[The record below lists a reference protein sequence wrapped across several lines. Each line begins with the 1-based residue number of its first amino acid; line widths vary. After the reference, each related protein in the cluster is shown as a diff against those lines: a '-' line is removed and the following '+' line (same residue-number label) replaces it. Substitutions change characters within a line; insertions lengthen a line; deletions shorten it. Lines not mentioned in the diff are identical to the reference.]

1 MQLFIG
7 GACAG
12 KRRVVTEK
20 FVSPHWHSAYQGD
33 TLAKWPVAAAASRCL
48 VLEGWEHWIAARLAS
63 EADDDKLR
71 QDLSRE
77 LDTLHA
83 WETGRGG
90 EVVLIMLEMGRG
102 IVPLSAEKRRLR
114 DLNGWLAQDAAA
126 RCERVWYVRHG
137 LYRSLKSPDE

>member
-12 KRRVVTEK
+12 KRRAVTQR
-20 FVSPHWHSAYQGD
+20 FASPHWHSAYQGD
-33 TLAKWPVAAAASRCL
+33 LLTEWPVAAASTRYL
-48 VLEGWEHWIAARLAS
+48 VLEGWERWIAARLANQP
-63 EADDDKLR
+63 DDDKLR
-71 QDLSRE
+71 QALSRE

-83 WETGRGG
+83 WATGRDG

-102 IVPLSAEKRRLR
+102 IVPLSPEKRRLR

-126 RCERVWYVRHG
+126 RCEQVWYVRHG
-137 LYRSLKSPDE
+137 LCRSLKAPRK